1 MRLVSLCFMLA
12 STVYGQTTAQLLKD
26 AWTALQAK
34 NYTAT
39 RDASLAAIKLDP
51 KNQTAW
57 FYLGR
62 AYDLLGQTGGAEEAY
77 KTLIAIN
84 PRHQAAYNNLGVTY
98 MRQKRADEAIAAY
111 RKQVE
116 VSPHEKF
123 APFNLARA
131 LESRGDWAEARQFAA
146 KAAELSPEEP
156 ARWLFLGKMQ
166 LKTGQTEDAQR
177 SFDRVLALPHDAM
190 TENNIAYALADAG
203 LQIERSSQLIQKALA
218 SQMSLVCEAQNL
230 GDGDKCTTELRHLA
244 FMLDSAGW
252 IQYRQGN
259 LEAAQK
265 YLQSA
270 FAITPRAEAQLHL
283 ATVLA
288 KNGQLDRA
296 VKEYV
301 QVRDREDFDRVDSEE
316 TVRELAA
323 AAGGQAQLDALLERA
338 PVGLSTRARDAKA
351 IALVDQ
357 NGKVLD
363 VRAVVPASSDLA
375 AAAKATTLPPLA
387 WPVHGMQ
394 SIRTIEFQRVGEQ
407 WVASESYA
415 GETAPPPPCAVAPKP
430 PVTLLTQNGQGSVR
444 SCAGL

>member
-98 MRQKRADEAIAAY
+98 MLQKRADEAIAAY
-111 RKQVE
+111 RKQIE

-131 LESRGDWAEARQFAA
+131 SES
-146 KAAELSPEEP
+146 
-156 ARWLFLGKMQ
+156 
-166 LKTGQTEDAQR
+166 
-177 SFDRVLALPHDAM
+177 
-190 TENNIAYALADAG
+190 
-203 LQIERSSQLIQKALA
+203 
-218 SQMSLVCEAQNL
+218 
-230 GDGDKCTTELRHLA
+230 
-244 FMLDSAGW
+244 
-252 IQYRQGN
+252 
-259 LEAAQK
+259 
-265 YLQSA
+265 
-270 FAITPRAEAQLHL
+270 RAEAQLHL

-288 KNGQLDRA
+288 KNG
-296 VKEYV
+296 V
-301 QVRDREDFDRVDSEE
+301 QVREREDFDRVDSEE
-316 TVRELAA
+316 PVRELAA
-323 AAGGQAQLDALLERA
+323 AA
-338 PVGLSTRARDAKA
+338 KA
-351 IALVDQ
+351 A
-357 NGKVLD
+357 
-363 VRAVVPASSDLA
+363 
-375 AAAKATTLPPLA
+375 TLPPLA
-387 WPVHGMQ
+387 WPGHGMQ

>member
-77 KTLIAIN
+77 KTLIVIN

-111 RKQVE
+111 RKQIE

-131 LESRGDWAEARQFAA
+131 SES
-146 KAAELSPEEP
+146 
-156 ARWLFLGKMQ
+156 
-166 LKTGQTEDAQR
+166 
-177 SFDRVLALPHDAM
+177 
-190 TENNIAYALADAG
+190 
-203 LQIERSSQLIQKALA
+203 
-218 SQMSLVCEAQNL
+218 
-230 GDGDKCTTELRHLA
+230 
-244 FMLDSAGW
+244 
-252 IQYRQGN
+252 
-259 LEAAQK
+259 
-265 YLQSA
+265 
-270 FAITPRAEAQLHL
+270 RAEAQLHL

-288 KNGQLDRA
+288 KNG
-296 VKEYV
+296 
-301 QVRDREDFDRVDSEE
+301 
-316 TVRELAA
+316 
-323 AAGGQAQLDALLERA
+323 
-338 PVGLSTRARDAKA
+338 
-351 IALVDQ
+351 
-357 NGKVLD
+357 
-363 VRAVVPASSDLA
+363 
-375 AAAKATTLPPLA
+375 
-387 WPVHGMQ
+387 
-394 SIRTIEFQRVGEQ
+394 GEQ